1 MNLRNWRSKTSDRKE
16 LKSTSRRAARD
27 GEGVMCRRGHEKG
40 PPGASSS
47 GPTGLKIHWISNTAQ
62 PRYFSPYPAR
72 RCCEV

>member
-27 GEGVMCRRGHEKG
+27 GEGVMSRRGHEKG

-47 GPTGLKIHWISNTAQ
+47 GSTGLKIHWISNTTQ
-62 PRYFSPYPAR
+62 PRVFLTLPGSPLL
-72 RCCEV
+72 